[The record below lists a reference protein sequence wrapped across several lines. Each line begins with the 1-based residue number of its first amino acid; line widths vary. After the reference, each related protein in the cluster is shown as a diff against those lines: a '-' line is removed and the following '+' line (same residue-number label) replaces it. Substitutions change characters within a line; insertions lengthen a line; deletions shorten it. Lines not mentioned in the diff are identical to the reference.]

1 MSLSPRAHRR
11 YVQEVLIDEAAKTAD
26 ALVRVQLSK
35 VAETP
40 VASALRTALRT
51 PKQVSEAA
59 LNVLPLPD
67 TIKDSALAPAR
78 LLEELGEIGP
88 SLARAN
94 AVDEETAEAAE
105 GLWKRFGPKPPASDA
120 TAELP
125 GMALERVQELADP
138 ESDAR
143 TSIGKVQA
151 QLPALGVL
159 SRRFGAPRLRRAAE
173 RLETSEGDGGE
184 RGPLTRA
191 VGDALSGPART
202 LADAVDEP
210 RPTPPADS
218 GRH

>member
-88 SLARAN
+88 MPGQGFFFFVAVGGDMIGRA
-94 AVDEETAEAAE
+94 T
-105 GLWKRFGPKPPASDA
+105 L
-120 TAELP
+120 
-125 GMALERVQELADP
+125 
-138 ESDAR
+138 
-143 TSIGKVQA
+143 
-151 QLPALGVL
+151 
-159 SRRFGAPRLRRAAE
+159 
-173 RLETSEGDGGE
+173 
-184 RGPLTRA
+184 PLT
-191 VGDALSGPART
+191 G
-202 LADAVDEP
+202 
-210 RPTPPADS
+210 
-218 GRH
+218 